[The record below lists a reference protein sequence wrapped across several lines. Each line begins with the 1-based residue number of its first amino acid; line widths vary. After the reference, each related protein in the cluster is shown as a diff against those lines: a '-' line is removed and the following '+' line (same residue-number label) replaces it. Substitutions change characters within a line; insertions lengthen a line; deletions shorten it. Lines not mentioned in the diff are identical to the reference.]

1 MDWIPWAGTAPRAV
15 LSAKV
20 QIGLRP
26 VQRCKRGRHRQ
37 VPGLGPRVSG
47 SGAREQLQARGEIQ
61 ILNLHPNLKTRTRL
75 PGAETR
81 DLKTIASHVCTFAQE
96 LRSGLHR
103 AFSPRQS
110 SCLRFP
116 FERVPRLSCLHVNL
130 STCQLVL
137 PTCHLVNV
145 SPRGSAALTFALLH
159 AAPPQLHLCTASSP
173 PPCPRVTLPA
183 CPLAAL
189 TPRNAFTTPA
199 S

>member
-110 SCLRFP
+110 SGLQFP
-116 FERVPRLSCLHVNL
+116 CELVPRLSCPHVNL

-137 PTCHLVNV
+137 P
-145 SPRGSAALTFALLH
+145 PRGSAALTFALLH